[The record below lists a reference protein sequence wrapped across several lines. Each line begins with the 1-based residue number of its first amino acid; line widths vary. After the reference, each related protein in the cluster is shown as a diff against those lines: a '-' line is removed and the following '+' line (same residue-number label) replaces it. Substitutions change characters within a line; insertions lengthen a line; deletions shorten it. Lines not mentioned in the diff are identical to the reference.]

1 MKKFNIFFLIDK
13 LQILI
18 IFNLII
24 ILNQHHFTNRNIKFL
39 KFEN

>member
-18 IFNLII
+18 IFYLIL
-24 ILNQHHFTNRNIKFL
+24 ILNQHHFTNTNIKSF
-39 KFEN
+39 